1 MELTVEDD
9 QQAALVHVAR
19 AAEWFGGM
27 VALSATNLGVELGL
41 FDALRD
47 FGPLRPE
54 VLASN
59 LGLQPRPV
67 ETWAKVLVQNGLLL
81 PGDDGGVAMAPG
93 LSWMVCEPRTL
104 LNLGPSLAFHAR
116 YVARD
121 FLDLAQF
128 FRDGVP
134 ISPARHGEALSRSV
148 AEQSAAMH
156 VVFMQAALPAL
167 PSVESALR
175 GGASV
180 LDAGCGEGNLGKELC
195 SAFPGVRYTGVD
207 LDASAVQRG
216 GEAIAGTVLESR
228 MHLVA
233 GDLAD
238 LGADGVFDL
247 AFFFLSLHEV
257 PADTRPAVM
266 AAVFAGLKSGGQVIV
281 FDESYPASVDE
292 AASPEARMGL
302 HFEYTEMLWGS
313 RVTSREEAEG
323 LVADAGF
330 TYLQRIAPFQGG
342 IDVLLARKP

>member
-1 MELTVEDD
+1 MGPTIDED
-9 QQAALVHVAR
+9 QHAALPHVAR
-19 AAEWFGGM
+19 AAEWFAGM

-47 FGPLRPE
+47 FGPMRPDA
-54 VLASN
+54 LAAT
-59 LGLQPRPV
+59 LGLQPRPIDA
-67 ETWAKVLVQNGLLL
+67 WAKVLVQNGLLV
-81 PGDDGGVAMAPG
+81 PGDGGTVEMAPG
-93 LSWMVCEPRTL
+93 LAWMVCEPRTL

-121 FLDLAQF
+121 FLDLAGF
-128 FRDGVP
+128 FRDGAP
-134 ISPARHGEALSRSV
+134 ISPERHGEGLSRSV

-156 VVFMQAALPAL
+156 ALFMEAVLPAL
-167 PSVESALR
+167 PSVETALR

-195 SAFPGVRYTGVD
+195 FAFPSVRYTGVD
-207 LDASAVQRG
+207 LDTSALQRG
-216 GEAIAGTVLESR
+216 GSAIAGTALESR

-257 PADTRPAVM
+257 PAASRPAVM
-266 AAVFAGLKSGGQVIV
+266 AAVFAGLKSGGQLII
-281 FDESYPASVDE
+281 FDESYPASVAE

-313 RVTSREEAEG
+313 CVATREEAEE
-323 LVADAGF
+323 LVAGAGF
-330 TYLQRIAPFQGG
+330 TYLQRVAPFQGG